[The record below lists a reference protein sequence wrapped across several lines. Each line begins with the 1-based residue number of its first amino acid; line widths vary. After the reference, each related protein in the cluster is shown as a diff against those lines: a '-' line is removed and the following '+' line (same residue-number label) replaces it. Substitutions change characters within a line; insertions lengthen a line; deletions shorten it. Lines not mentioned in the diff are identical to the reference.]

1 MQNLENSVDGFFG
14 SFIFSIR
21 LSFIPSS
28 IIVFILKEKQ
38 IQAKHQQ
45 IVSGVSITAYWLAN
59 YALDLIKY
67 LIPGNNFEKW

>member
-1 MQNLENSVDGFFG
+1 MDGFFG
-14 SFIFSIR
+14 SFIFSIG